1 MRLSTSLL
9 AAAGIALATIASPAV
24 SHAAPLGAVSLIDSP
39 CGQWKDANTAYYKH
53 CDWNTHVEVRVN
65 YFGGGG
71 YNFCDTQPFVD
82 IPVGPADR
90 VLESVFTGHLC

>member
-1 MRLSTSLL
+1 MRSLTGVL
-9 AAAGIALATIASPAV
+9 AAGGIALATIASPAV
-24 SHAAPLGAVSLIDSP
+24 AQAAPLNEASQIASP

-65 YFGGGG
+65 YYGGGG

-90 VLESVFTGHLC
+90 VLESVFTGRLC